1 MITLTPHDQALL
13 DGRHGSAAALA
24 MRILVRCASVMGARQ
39 LVDIESAHIDG
50 CLYHGQ
56 TSLDFVE
63 RLVAGGGKVVV
74 PTTLNVGS
82 VDLIHPELFRGE
94 ATLRRDAERLMQAH
108 LELGCESTFT
118 CAPYQLKH
126 RPRLGQQIAW
136 AESNAIVFAN
146 SVLGARTNRYGDFID
161 LCAALTGRAPY
172 CGLHLPE
179 NRLGQCLFQ
188 VADFPADPDGRD
200 IWYAAL
206 GLWVGRHAGTL
217 IPVIEGLP
225 ADTRED
231 ELKALGAAAASSG
244 AIALFHAVGLTPEA
258 PTLRAAFGDAPPRQ
272 TLNVSA
278 ADLRAMRDSLN
289 QARPGDTLAAVSVG
303 TPHFS
308 LEECGRLESLL
319 ARQPAPL
326 AVDFYVN
333 TSRYILWELESSGL
347 AARLR
352 QAGVEFVTDTC
363 TYLTPIMRNTR
374 GVVMT
379 NSGKWAHYAPANIGV
394 QVAYGSLRDCV
405 LSARLGKVI
414 FDGQ

>member
-1 MITLTPHDQALL
+1 ML
-13 DGRHGSAAALA
+13 DGHHGPAAALA
-24 MRILVRCASVMGARQ
+24 MRILVRCADVMGAER

-82 VDLIHPELFRGE
+82 VDLIHPELFRGG
-94 ATLRRDAERLMQAH
+94 AALRRDAERLMQAH

-179 NRLGQCLFQ
+179 NRLGRYLFQ
-188 VADFPADPDGRD
+188 VADFPSDPDGRD

-206 GLWVGRHAGTL
+206 GLWVGRHAGAD
-217 IPVIEGLP
+217 IPVIVGLP

-258 PTLRAAFGDAPPRQ
+258 PTLEAACGGRQ
-272 TLNVSA
+272 PGQAMAVSA
-278 ADLRAMRDSLN
+278 ADLRTMRDSLN
-289 QARPGDTLAAVSVG
+289 QARPGDALAAVSVG

-308 LEECGRLESLL
+308 LEECARLEALL

-333 TSRYILWELESSGL
+333 TSRYILWELEASGA

-363 TYLTPIMRNTR
+363 TYLTPIMRDTR

-394 QVAYGSLRDCV
+394 QVAYGSLHDCV
-405 LSARLGKVI
+405 RSARLGKVA